1 MENMKQEVPFFKKL
15 QELEFDEATTRVFV
29 DAVITPILQQNQM
42 QVRLQVKIDKIQD
55 INSTDP
61 TFFTANYVIY
71 NQSDDVIGI
80 IEAKA
85 GGCLATE
92 SVIDCMETLHH
103 LQAKASSNKL
113 FGVITDGAHY
123 VFVVLT
129 TDGVFVLE
137 PLGEAAG
144 VVCHVVHTWWD
155 LQTVTAIFNSLL
167 QSEKG

>member
-1 MENMKQEVPFFKKL
+1 
-15 QELEFDEATTRVFV
+15 
-29 DAVITPILQQNQM
+29 M

-55 INSTDP
+55 NNSTDP
-61 TFFTANYVIY
+61 TYFTANYVIY

-80 IEAKA
+80 VEAKA

-92 SVIDCMETLHH
+92 SVIDCMETLRH
-103 LQAKASSNKL
+103 LQAKASHRL

-137 PLGEAAG
+137 PLDDAAG
-144 VVCHVVHTWWD
+144 VDCRVVDTWWD
-155 LQTVTAIFNSLL
+155 LQTVTGIFNSLL
-167 QSEKG
+167 QSEKGSVFCTAFLQATVSSLGYIFFTKNNCYITSEVWSIRLW